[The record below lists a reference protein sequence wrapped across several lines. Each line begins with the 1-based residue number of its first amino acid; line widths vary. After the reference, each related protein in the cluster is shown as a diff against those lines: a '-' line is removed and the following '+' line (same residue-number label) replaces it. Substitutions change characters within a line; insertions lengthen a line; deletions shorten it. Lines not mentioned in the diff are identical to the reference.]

1 MYPRAPFSTLR
12 LVKNGESP
20 SSAYFTKNVFE
31 TSPDAVVTVSIVRPL
46 RPPLGTVAE
55 ILLSLSI
62 LNVAAW
68 PGPKE
73 MLRRQSLFPKLV
85 PVIVTLSPALP
96 SSGLT
101 VSMLGA
107 MPKQAGAF
115 PAVSALWYFA

>member
-1 MYPRAPFSTLR
+1 M
-12 LVKNGESP
+12 
-20 SSAYFTKNVFE
+20 
-31 TSPDAVVTVSIVRPL
+31 TVRIARPL

-62 LNVAAW
+62 LNMAAW
-68 PGPKE
+68 PGPNE
-73 MLRRQSLFPKLV
+73 ILRRQSLFPKLV

-101 VSMLGA
+101 LSMLGV

-115 PAVSALWYFA
+115 PAVSALWYSPWRRSAQRQVLLRDAQHAIRST